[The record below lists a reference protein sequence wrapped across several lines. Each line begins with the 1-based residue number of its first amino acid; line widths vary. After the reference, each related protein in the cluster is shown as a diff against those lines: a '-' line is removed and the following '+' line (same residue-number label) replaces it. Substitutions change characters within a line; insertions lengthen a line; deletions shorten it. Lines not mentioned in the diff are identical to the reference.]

1 MNFIIMLCHTHKYGE
16 SYYGYRNGETLK
28 YLTREDLKL
37 LQFKKVYAVLENGT
51 KIDIKQY

>member
-1 MNFIIMLCHTHKYGE
+1 MLCNKHKYGE
-16 SYYGYRNGETLK
+16 SYYGYHNSHNLK

-37 LQFKKVYAVLENGT
+37 MQFKKVYAVLENGT